1 MTNLIVVMALKAG
14 DVTAAPRPPNG
25 AWESSIQLQKTG
37 KEETK
42 MSTFDNQ
49 MALALIRS
57 VGASAEEVTG
67 IYWPDVYEECGDVMV
82 WVGYGVDKRLVTA
95 LDNVPLLMAQLA
107 EQNETLALV
116 QEAPDEDEAE
126 AAQGH
131 FAWEMYKRFATE
143 DISQLPEHRRCE
155 GYDGKY
161 YDEDALLRVGDLM
174 GGYCAD
180 YVAYLI
186 SRKK

>member
-25 AWESSIQLQKTG
+25 LVNHSIQLRKIR

-67 IYWPDVYEECGDVMV
+67 IYWPDVYDDYGDVMV
-82 WVGYGVDKRLVTA
+82 WVGYGMDKRLVTA

-107 EQNETLALV
+107 EQNKTLALV

-143 DISQLPEHRRCE
+143 NISQLPEQRRYE

-161 YDEDALLRVGDLM
+161 YDEAALLRVGDLM
-174 GGYCAD
+174 GGYGSD
-180 YVAYLI
+180 HVAYLI
-186 SRKK
+186 SRR